1 MKTLRRLFVVACATL
16 FFASCEETY
25 NDKLFWPGELSQEYG
40 SYIKPYTLDLT
51 YSGEKL
57 VGKTVSFKTED
68 SEKGTLTL
76 NDIIPG
82 EKETPIQIDL
92 FEKED
97 NYSFN
102 GEITSPTG
110 AAVKYTG
117 QITPKTMKLDLNV
130 VMPQNKWLRTY
141 SFANF
146 TKGKK
151 LTVGLTNGEYVWKE
165 STEILTGAFYTHLD
179 DVELNQAGSIIFL
192 RMKLI
197 QNAFCYFLPQLV
209 NSITLQPDGNVTA
222 DYTTSP
228 IMIGTIPFNNIDPNK
243 DVTTIAMFV
252 MKFMIGTLNA
262 NDINRSLTNRTWEA
276 SPRNLITWQDNGD
289 KMTMKLNLPGIV
301 SLATQNGE
309 TPIDAGLI
317 SGIMEALSQS
327 NPYLLKMLLN
337 TVNDLIDN
345 ELLSIITNMSD
356 ADFQQV
362 FRLLVEGI
370 DFNIE
375 EVEGHT
381 HLYLSKESTTAF
393 IQLLPSLQPIV
404 LGLLPENMANNT
416 TFKNLIGYLMGTN
429 DDSLPVLWNVANTI
443 DLGLDLV
450 AQEETSNNK

>member
-1 MKTLRRLFVVACATL
+1 MKTLRKLFVVACATL
-16 FFASCEETY
+16 FLASCEETY

-82 EKETPIQIDL
+82 EKETAIQVNL
-92 FEKED
+92 LEKED
-97 NYSFN
+97 AYSFN
-102 GEITSPTG
+102 GDITSPTG
-110 AAVKYTG
+110 ATVKYTG

-146 TKGKK
+146 TKGRKP
-151 LTVGLTNGEYVWKE
+151 TVGLTNGEYVWKE
-165 STEILTGAFYTHLD
+165 TNEIVSGAFYTHLD

-197 QNAFCYFLPQLV
+197 QNALCYFLPQLV
-209 NSITLQPDGNVTA
+209 NTITLQPDGNVTA

-243 DVTTIAMFV
+243 DVATIAMFV

-262 NDINRSLTNRTWEA
+262 NDINRSLTDRTWEE
-276 SPRNLITWQDNGD
+276 SPRNLITWQENGD
-289 KMTMKLNLPGIV
+289 KMIMKLNLPGII

-309 TPIDAGLI
+309 TPIDSGLI
-317 SGIMEALSQS
+317 SGIMEALSKS
-327 NPYLLKMLLN
+327 NPALLKFLLN

-345 ELLSIITNMSD
+345 QLLSIVANMSD

-375 EVEGHT
+375 EVDGHT

-393 IQLLPSLQPIV
+393 IQLLPSLQPVI
-404 LGLLPENMANNT
+404 LDLLPENMASNT

>member
-1 MKTLRRLFVVACATL
+1 MKTLRKLFVVACATL
-16 FFASCEETY
+16 FLASCEETY

-82 EKETPIQIDL
+82 EKETAILINL
-92 FEKED
+92 LEKED
-97 NYSFN
+97 AYSFN
-102 GEITSPTG
+102 GDITSPTG
-110 AAVKYTG
+110 ATVKYTG

-146 TKGKK
+146 TKGRKP
-151 LTVGLTNGEYVWKE
+151 TVGLTNGEYVWKE
-165 STEILTGAFYTHLD
+165 TNEIVSGAFYTHLD

-197 QNAFCYFLPQLV
+197 QNALCYFLPQLV
-209 NSITLQPDGNVTA
+209 NTITLQPDGNVTA

-243 DVTTIAMFV
+243 DVATIAMFV

-262 NDINRSLTNRTWEA
+262 NDINRSLTDRTWEE
-276 SPRNLITWQDNGD
+276 SPRNLITWQENGD
-289 KMTMKLNLPGIV
+289 KMIMKLNLPGII

-309 TPIDAGLI
+309 TPIDSGLI
-317 SGIMEALSQS
+317 SGIMEALSKS
-327 NPYLLKMLLN
+327 NPALLKFLLN

-345 ELLSIITNMSD
+345 QLLSIVANMSD

-375 EVEGHT
+375 EVDGHT

-393 IQLLPSLQPIV
+393 IQLLPSLQPVI
-404 LGLLPENMANNT
+404 LDLLPENMASNT